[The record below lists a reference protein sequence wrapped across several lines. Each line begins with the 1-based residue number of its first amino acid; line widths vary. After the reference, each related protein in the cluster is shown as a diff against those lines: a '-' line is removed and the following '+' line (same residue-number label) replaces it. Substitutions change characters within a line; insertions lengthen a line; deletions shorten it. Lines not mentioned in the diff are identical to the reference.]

1 MMAQMLRK
9 DVPEE
14 LTWDLSALYHTRQ
27 DWEKEL
33 KALKQ
38 DVAEVT
44 AYKGKLASSSTTLL
58 EAFRAFESFYERLVK
73 VRTYALLRTS
83 TDGADADNQ
92 ADLAKT
98 ASVIADINA
107 ELSFF
112 KPELLNIP
120 EETIKRYMAEE
131 KDLQTYEK
139 VLSDIIEEKPHTL
152 APEMEELLA
161 RLSEIHDAPYMIYER
176 TKQADMDFPS
186 FEDDEGNRLP
196 LSEALYEDRYEISP
210 NTTIRR
216 NAYEAY
222 VDTLAKYQH
231 TTAAVYA
238 TEVTKQIQLAKIRN
252 YKTVTEMLLQP
263 HQVTVEMYE
272 NQLNIIQQE
281 LAPHMRK
288 LAKLKERKLGLDK
301 MTYADLKAPLDPGF
315 KPETT
320 IAEAK
325 EMISDALSILGP
337 EYLQII
343 KDAFEKRWIDF
354 ADNVGKQSGAFCASP
369 YGANSFILLTWTNMM
384 RGTFTLAHE
393 LGHAGH
399 FQLTNKYQTIL
410 NTEVST
416 YFVEAPSTLNELL
429 LGDYLLNKSDD
440 ERMKAFVINNLLDTY
455 YHNFVTHLLEAELQ
469 RRVYALAEAG
479 TPLTADVLR
488 QEKYEAIKNFWGE
501 DVDIPESA
509 GLIWMRQPHYYMGLY
524 PYTYSAGLTIATAVM
539 QRIKQEGDKAV
550 NDWLNVLKA
559 GSTLKPLDLAKMAGV
574 DMTNPDTI
582 KAAVAYVG
590 SLVEQLEAICQ

>member
-1 MMAQMLRK
+1 
-9 DVPEE
+9 
-14 LTWDLSALYHTRQ
+14 
-27 DWEKEL
+27 
-33 KALKQ
+33 
-38 DVAEVT
+38 
-44 AYKGKLASSSTTLL
+44 
-58 EAFRAFESFYERLVK
+58 
-73 VRTYALLRTS
+73 
-83 TDGADADNQ
+83 
-92 ADLAKT
+92 
-98 ASVIADINA
+98 
-107 ELSFF
+107 
-112 KPELLNIP
+112 
-120 EETIKRYMAEE
+120 
-131 KDLQTYEK
+131 
-139 VLSDIIEEKPHTL
+139 
-152 APEMEELLA
+152 
-161 RLSEIHDAPYMIYER
+161 
-176 TKQADMDFPS
+176 
-186 FEDDEGNRLP
+186 
-196 LSEALYEDRYEISP
+196 
-210 NTTIRR
+210 
-216 NAYEAY
+216 
-222 VDTLAKYQH
+222 
-231 TTAAVYA
+231 
-238 TEVTKQIQLAKIRN
+238 
-252 YKTVTEMLLQP
+252 
-263 HQVTVEMYE
+263 
-272 NQLNIIQQE
+272 
-281 LAPHMRK
+281 
-288 LAKLKERKLGLDK
+288 
-301 MTYADLKAPLDPGF
+301 
-315 KPETT
+315 
-320 IAEAK
+320 
-325 EMISDALSILGP
+325 
-337 EYLQII
+337 
-343 KDAFEKRWIDF
+343 DF

-369 YGANSFILLTWTNMM
+369 YGANSFILLTWTNTM

-574 DMTNPDTI
+574 DMSNPDTI